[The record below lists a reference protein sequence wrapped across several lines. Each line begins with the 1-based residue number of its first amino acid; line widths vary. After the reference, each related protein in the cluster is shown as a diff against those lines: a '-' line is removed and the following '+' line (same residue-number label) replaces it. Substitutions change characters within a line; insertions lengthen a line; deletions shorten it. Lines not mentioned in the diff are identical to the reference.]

1 MNNNT
6 RKDILATDGLTELQ
20 QQIIRFYHN
29 NPFVEYLH
37 IQVQPMATGR
47 VQLQLQVEEEHTNL
61 YGIAHGGVLMTMAD
75 TAMGAACLACNK
87 KVVTINLSTDFM
99 HAVPLTE
106 RIITTARVLH
116 DGRHT
121 MTCESEL
128 MGADGKIF
136 AKSHATF
143 YVLGKFID
151 DDPEE

>member
-1 MNNNT
+1 MNKTNAYGLQ
-6 RKDILATDGLTELQ
+6 DVDGLTELQ

-47 VQLQLQVEEEHTNL
+47 VRLQLQVEEEHTNL

-87 KVVTINLSTDFM
+87 TVVTINLSTDFM

-136 AKSHATF
+136 AKAHATF

>member
-1 MNNNT
+1 MNKTNAYGL
-6 RKDILATDGLTELQ
+6 RDVDGLTELQ

-37 IQVQPMATGR
+37 IQVRPLAGG
-47 VQLQLQVEEEHTNL
+47 QVRLELEGGEEHTNL

-87 KVVTINLSTDFM
+87 KVVTINLGTDFM
-99 HAVPLTE
+99 HAVPMTE
-106 RIITTARVLH
+106 TIVATARVLH

-128 MGADGKIF
+128 RGSDDKVF
-136 AKSHATF
+136 AKAHATF
-143 YVLGKFID
+143 YVLGRFID